1 MGMQDLTMGQRG
13 LGRGIE
19 AKKRKFFGERLAN
32 ADSFVGLHRPLARV
46 AVRQMLSLKRLDGR
60 TEEKDWANQT
70 QKLPRPDLVKKR
82 AALVFIKTDDGPGSL
97 KLLRNTKRL
106 VSNFGFSVPLFVDQF
121 NTDYDEP
128 GDPLS
133 NRSPRVRL
141 AHNITPDSTRDETL
155 GQLFTGMVER
165 WHEMGAFVVM
175 ASPDNLNDF
184 FEGQTEE
191 PEALKSMRDGG
202 RYLELVIPPAQQP
215 A

>member
-1 MGMQDLTMGQRG
+1 MGIKDLTMGQRS
-13 LGRGIE
+13 LARDIE
-19 AKKRKFFGERLAN
+19 AKKIKFFGEKLAN
-32 ADSFVGLHRPLARV
+32 AGSLKSLHRPLARV
-46 AVRQMLSLKRLDGR
+46 AVRQMLSLKRLESR
-60 TEEKDWANQT
+60 TEEEGPADQT
-70 QKLPRPDLVKKR
+70 QKLPRPDLVEKR
-82 AALVFIKTDDGPGSL
+82 AALVFIKTDDEPGSL
-97 KLLRNTKRL
+97 GLLRDTKRL
-106 VSNFGFSVPLFVDQF
+106 VSRCGFSVPLFLDQF

-155 GQLFTGMVER
+155 GELFTGMVQR

-175 ASPDNLNDF
+175 TSPDNLNDF
-184 FEGQTEE
+184 FEGQTEK
-191 PEALKSMRDGG
+191 PEALKSMRNDG